1 MLIQITFSC
10 KERDYIPHLKVVGEG
25 SYLVWL
31 FLQICLMSDLD
42 DDRYILNSAS
52 AFSCIQENQFQTKRW
67 FEEGGALVI
76 VLFFDFTPRPN
87 QW

>member
-1 MLIQITFSC
+1 
-10 KERDYIPHLKVVGEG
+10 
-25 SYLVWL
+25 
-31 FLQICLMSDLD
+31 MSDLD